1 MIFIQSV
8 YIIMKA
14 LFVYNFNQST
24 MKTAINV
31 NQPTLGGQ
39 NSAFSPYRV
48 HAEVG
53 TPEIIHARKDAFR
66 RLKRLF
72 GLTEQVGVDNSN
84 KPIGA
89 SQK

>member
-1 MIFIQSV
+1 
-8 YIIMKA
+8 MKA
-14 LFVYNFNQST
+14 LFAYNFNQST
-24 MKTAINV
+24 MKTAINTTSA
-31 NQPTLGGQ
+31 NKPTLGGP

-53 TPEIIHARKDAFR
+53 IPEIIHTRKDAFR

-84 KPIGA
+84 NPTGA